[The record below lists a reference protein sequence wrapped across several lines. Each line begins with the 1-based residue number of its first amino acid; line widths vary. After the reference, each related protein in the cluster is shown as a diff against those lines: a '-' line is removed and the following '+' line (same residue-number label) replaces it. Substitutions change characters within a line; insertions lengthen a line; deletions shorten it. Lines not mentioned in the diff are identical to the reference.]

1 MAIINKLKSYCDGS
15 ETLAWLTL
23 GEIVVWLL
31 VTVIT
36 LTGKLMHFY
45 VPVAE
50 WLTLPSLFPL
60 FLTRPWTLLTYMC
73 VHFDVL
79 HVLFNV
85 LWLYWFGRIMLI
97 TLSDRHLLLAFI
109 GGGIAGGVFFLAAA
123 ALGYGS
129 GWLCGCSA
137 AVIAVMCVAAILLPD
152 HTINLFLIG
161 EVKLKWVAVVCCL
174 LTFLGGGGN
183 QAAHIGGLT
192 WGVTLGLLLRN
203 GIDLTRRIP
212 SFSKYMG
219 SRSDNNRRA
228 DTMVRVL
235 KQRQT
240 DMERL
245 DSLLEKIKLS
255 GYESLS
261 GKERK
266 ELNELSKKLSNK

>member
-1 MAIINKLKSYCDGS
+1 MTIIDKCKRYCGGS
-15 ETLAWLTL
+15 TVLTWLTV
-23 GEIVVWLL
+23 GESATWLIVMILTIAGRLL
-31 VTVIT
+31 
-36 LTGKLMHFY
+36 HFY

-50 WLTLPSLFPL
+50 WLTLPSLFSL
-60 FLTRPWTLLTYMC
+60 FITRPWTLLTYMC

-109 GGGIAGGVFFLAAA
+109 GGGIAGGLFFLAAA
-123 ALGYGS
+123 ALGYGT

-137 AVIAVMCVAAILLPD
+137 AVIAVMCVAAIRLPD
-152 HTINLFLIG
+152 HTIHLFLIG

-174 LTFLGGGGN
+174 LTFFGGGGN
-183 QAAHIGGLT
+183 QAAHIGGLL

-203 GIDLTRRIP
+203 GIDLTKRIP
-212 SFSKYMG
+212 SFSRYRDSK
-219 SRSDNNRRA
+219 SDHNRSA

-261 GKERK
+261 NRERK

>member
-1 MAIINKLKSYCDGS
+1 MTIINKWKSYCNGS

-23 GEIVVWLL
+23 GEVAVWLL
-31 VTVIT
+31 VTVVT
-36 LTGKLMHFY
+36 LAGKLMHFY

-50 WLTLPSLFPL
+50 WLTLPSLFL
-60 FLTRPWTLLTYMC
+60 FFMTRPWTLLTYMC

-85 LWLYWFGRIMLI
+85 LWLYWFGRILLI
-97 TLSDRHLLLAFI
+97 TLSDRHLLLVFT
-109 GGGIAGGVFFLAAA
+109 GGGITGGVFFLVAAA
-123 ALGYGS
+123 FGYGT

-137 AVIAVMCVAAILLPD
+137 AVIAVMCVAAIRLPD
-152 HTINLFLIG
+152 HPINLILIG

-183 QAAHIGGLT
+183 QAAHIGGLV
-192 WGVTLGLLLRN
+192 WGITLGLLLRN
-203 GIDLTRRIP
+203 GVDLTKLIP
-212 SFSKYMG
+212 SFSRYKS
-219 SRSDNNRRA
+219 SRSDNNRSA

-235 KQRQT
+235 KQLQT